1 MSLREMPR
9 LDSFGLDAA
18 VRAAFAP
25 SSQEE
30 SVLGRVIEEQRDSF
44 LVALEVRDVRCTI
57 SGRLR
62 HEAVDRLDVPVVGDW
77 VVVAAPRG
85 SSGDGVVHAILPRR
99 SVLVRKEVG
108 RSGHSQ
114 PIAANVDVV
123 LIATSANADFSV
135 GRLERYVAL
144 AWESGAQPVV
154 LLTKLD
160 LCESAASYVEQA
172 EAACPGVP
180 IVGVSAVTG
189 AGLESLATH
198 LAPGRT
204 AALVGS
210 SGVGKSTLVNRL
222 LGRDEQRV
230 VAIRERDATGV
241 HTTTS
246 RRLLRLPSGALL
258 VDTPG
263 MREVGLAGDDGGVES
278 TFSDIEAFA
287 TDCRFRDCSHTVEPG
302 CGVRT
307 AIDDGRLDARRFE
320 SYEKLRREA
329 LWMARKNDPAA
340 RSVQRKEWKKRHAA
354 NEQLRRLRGE
364 T

>member
-1 MSLREMPR
+1 MSR
-9 LDSFGLDAA
+9 LDALGCDAS

-25 SSQEE
+25 RSSG
-30 SVLGRVIEEQRDSF
+30 SFVLGRVVEERREAC
-44 LVALEVRDVRCTI
+44 LVALDEEDVLCSV

-62 HEAVDRLDVPVVGDW
+62 HDAVDRLDVPVVGDW
-77 VVVAAPRG
+77 LVVAPPPPGSAGRG
-85 SSGDGVVHAILPRR
+85 VIHAVLPRR

-108 RSGHSQ
+108 RAGAAQ

-123 LIATSANADFSV
+123 LVATSANADFSEA
-135 GRLERYVAL
+135 RLERYAAL

-154 LLTKLD
+154 CVTKLD
-160 LCESAASYVEQA
+160 LADGDAAA
-172 EAACPGVP
+172 AFLARAATACPGAPV
-180 IVGVSAVTG
+180 VGVCAVTG
-189 AGLESLATH
+189 AGLEDLSPH

-222 LGRDEQRV
+222 LGTDAQRV
-230 VAIRERDATGV
+230 LAIRERDATGV

-246 RRLLRLPSGALL
+246 RRLLRLPTGALL

-278 TFSDIEAFA
+278 AFA
-287 TDCRFRDCSHTVEPG
+287 DVEALALACRFRDCAHASEPG
-302 CGVRT
+302 CAVH
-307 AIDDGRLDARRFE
+307 AAVADGTLDPRRLA

-329 LWMARKNDPAA
+329 AFVARKHDPAA
-340 RSVQRKEWKKRHAA
+340 MSAARKEWKKRHLTAV
-354 NEQLRRLRGE
+354 QLRRLRGE
-364 T
+364 R